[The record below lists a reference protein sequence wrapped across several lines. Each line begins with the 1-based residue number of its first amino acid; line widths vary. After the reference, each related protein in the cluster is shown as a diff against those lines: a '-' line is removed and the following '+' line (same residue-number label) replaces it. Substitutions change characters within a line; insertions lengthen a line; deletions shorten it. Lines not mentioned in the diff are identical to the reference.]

1 MAAMRGRALSRRQ
14 LATLC
19 RQFSALYSAGV
30 DMLRILKVLRQQ
42 AEDERLVE
50 ILLSVEKD
58 LRMGKSLAAGFA
70 RFPTV
75 FSPMFISMVRQGERE
90 GILDD
95 IMLRLAEHLEREAE
109 LDSSFSGV
117 SLTRQDGELAF
128 ERLRP
133 LIVWITIIG
142 GVISVAIAGLWY
154 VSLIGLLPPRY
165 LGPNMSLLVGVLSL
179 SFALVFL
186 RYKPPRVARCSFC
199 GGTEAQ
205 VGPLIP
211 GEGVWI
217 CEDCIAKSA
226 QMLKEHRLAEVEA
239 RGEPIER
246 EEEEAEEEVLSLEEG
261 EGERPQRRAI
271 DVDEEP

>member
-1 MAAMRGRALSRRQ
+1 MAMARGRTFSRRQ

-58 LRMGKSLAAGFA
+58 LRMGRSLAAGFA

-75 FSPMFISMVRQGERE
+75 FSPLFISMVRQGERE

-109 LDSSFSGV
+109 LESPFLGV
-117 SLTRQDGELAF
+117 GFVRQDGELTF

-133 LIVWITIIG
+133 LIAWLAIIG
-142 GVISVAIAGLWY
+142 GIISVCVAGLWY
-154 VSLIGLLPPRY
+154 VSIIGLLPARY
-165 LGPNMSLLVGVLSL
+165 LGPNISLLVGLLSL

-226 QMLKEHRLAEVEA
+226 QMIKEQRLAEVEL
-239 RGEPIER
+239 RGEPV
-246 EEEEAEEEVLSLEEG
+246 EAEEEGEEVISIEEG
-261 EGERPQRRAI
+261 EGERLQRRAL
-271 DVDEEP
+271 DVEDEA

>member
-1 MAAMRGRALSRRQ
+1 MAATRSRSLNRRQ
-14 LATLC
+14 LAMLC
-19 RQFSALYSAGV
+19 RQFSALCSAGV

-50 ILLSVEKD
+50 ILLSVERD

-90 GILDD
+90 GILDE

-109 LDSSFSGV
+109 LELPFPNV
-117 SLTRQDGELAF
+117 SRVRQDGELTF

-133 LIVWITIIG
+133 LVVWLTIIC

-154 VSLIGLLPPRY
+154 VSIIGLLPSRY

-186 RYKPPRVARCSFC
+186 RYKPPKVARCSFC
-199 GGTEAQ
+199 GGTEIQ

-217 CEDCIAKSA
+217 CEGCIAKSA
-226 QMLKEHRLAEVEA
+226 QMMKEHRLAELEA
-239 RGEPIER
+239 RGEPVEP
-246 EEEEAEEEVLSLEEG
+246 EPEEG
-261 EGERPQRRAI
+261 EEMLTLEEGERPQGRAV
-271 DVDEEP
+271 DVDDEEV